1 MSATRLIAFCLAILV
16 ASSAAASENAPGKAE
31 LLDVMMADHV
41 RPLFSRLHD
50 RARHLGA
57 TVENACAG
65 QADPAT
71 DEVKD
76 AFRDLLDI
84 WMEAEPVRFGP
95 VMRNDRAV
103 RIHYWPDRNSRG
115 VRQIRKLLLTPLSE
129 LPDAEAIAR
138 GSVALQGLPMLE
150 YLFWSASRETPE
162 QRARVCALARAVSG
176 HLSALSQRMEDEWN
190 AYRPA
195 DPDRDMQSL
204 LRGVVEELERVTELK
219 LRRPLGTEAG
229 KARPKRAENWRSGS
243 TMRNVAANLHGA
255 SRLMSSLSPAYRAD
269 PENNAYADS
278 VIEQLDF
285 TSRFALA
292 VEADGSEPFTSQVP
306 RGKVAFLAS
315 QVHIVRETIAAIL
328 APALGV
334 AMGFNSQ
341 DGD

>member
-1 MSATRLIAFCLAILV
+1 MSAPRLIAFCLAILV
-16 ASSAAASENAPGKAE
+16 ASSATASENAPGKAE
-31 LLDVMMADHV
+31 LLDVMMADHI

-76 AFRDLLDI
+76 AFRDLLDV

-115 VRQIRKLLLTPLSE
+115 VRQIRKLLLKPLSE

-150 YLFWSASRETPE
+150 YLFWSAPRETPE

-176 HLSALSQRMEDEWN
+176 HLSALSRRMEDEWN

-229 KARPKRAENWRSGS
+229 KARPKRAENWRSEAVMG
-243 TMRNVAANLHGA
+243 NVSANLRGIADIMKSLAPAHETDEELSGQ
-255 SRLMSSLSPAYRAD
+255 SSSVINQLQ
-269 PENNAYADS
+269 YAVRFAQDRTAPSNVLFTREEERDS
-278 VIEQLDF
+278 V
-285 TSRFALA
+285 SYLA
-292 VEADGSEPFTSQVP
+292 FQIGN
-306 RGKVAFLAS
+306 
-315 QVHIVRETIAAIL
+315 VRETIAAIL